1 MALFPMNDFVRKY
14 SGTGIP
20 CMVYKALAR
29 SCRSGKVLVLRVLAL
44 GSFQILMFLM
54 CVFCS
59 NRFAAFVIHMLGSY
73 FLRLTGYSYV
83 H

>member
-44 GSFQILMFLM
+44 GSFQILMFLN
-54 CVFCS
+54 V
-59 NRFAAFVIHMLGSY
+59 
-73 FLRLTGYSYV
+73 YSV
-83 H
+83 LIDLLLLSFIC